1 MEYTVV
7 GRARKV
13 NRLFFSV
20 LPRFLRFKLYS
31 PFLHQKLK
39 EKILLKLHQKSAVQ
53 IAEVFMQLEGLFVKF
68 SQQVSTMSGIL
79 PEAYIKEFEKAQSHS
94 LPRPFTQIKTRIESE
109 LKGNITDFFSSFN
122 ETPIGTAS
130 IGQVHKGTLKSGEI
144 VAVKVQHLNIEEIA
158 KLDLDL
164 ILKLLKIVQVFIKIP
179 GFNSVFEEV
188 KKMIQEELDYVH
200 EAQQIEIISSN
211 LKKDDRI
218 VIPKVYNQLS
228 TGKVL
233 VMDFVE
239 GEKITDRAFLAQ
251 NGIDTEVVIKN
262 FLDIFSKN
270 IFIDGVYHADPHP
283 GNVLVNESGQIVL
296 LDFGAVGNLGKKMK
310 EGIIILM
317 QAAILK
323 DENLMIT
330 GFKKMGFIGDAPG
343 VHQVCKKIIR
353 LLGDFLVNE
362 LKIESI
368 NINQVNMDQIDLSKV
383 FSILKKIDLKEIEE
397 VVKIPKDWVLLN
409 RTIALIMGITTELAP
424 NVDVFKTVKPNLYR
438 MAIQKESLEMIL
450 KTTLQQQALR
460 LISLPRKMEVFLA
473 QAENGELEVNSKS
486 RKIEV
491 KLMYALAQQ
500 FLFTIGAI
508 LCYYLYNQSANVFML
523 YLSITSAVFFIKS
536 FVFGVYYKRKLR

>member
-20 LPRFLRFKLYS
+20 LPRFLWFKLYS
-31 PFLHQKLK
+31 LFLNQKLK
-39 EKILLKLHQKSAVQ
+39 KKILLKLHQKSAVQ
-53 IAEVFMQLEGLFVKF
+53 IAEVFMQLEGLFIKF

-79 PEAYIKEFEKAQSHS
+79 PKAYIKEFEKAQSHS
-94 LPRPFTQIKTRIESE
+94 VPRPFTQIKTRIESE
-109 LKGNITDFFSSFN
+109 LKGDLSDFFSSFN

-130 IGQVHKGTLKSGEI
+130 IGQVHKGELKSGEI

-179 GFNSVFEEV
+179 GFESVFEEV
-188 KKMIQEELDYVH
+188 KKMIQEELDYLH
-200 EAQQIEIISSN
+200 EAQQIEVISNN
-211 LKKDDRI
+211 LKKDARI
-218 VIPKVYNQLS
+218 VIPKVYKQFS

-239 GEKITDRAFLAQ
+239 GEKITNRSFLAQ
-251 NGIDTEVVIKN
+251 NGIDAEVVIKN

-283 GNVLVNESGQIVL
+283 GNVLVNEDGEIVL
-296 LDFGAVGNLGKKMK
+296 LDFGAVGNLGKQMK

-323 DENLMIT
+323 DENLMIS
-330 GFKKMGFIGDAPG
+330 GFKKMGFIDDAPG
-343 VHQVCKKIIR
+343 IHKVCKKITR

-368 NINQVNMDQIDLSKV
+368 NINQLDMDQIDLSKA
-383 FSILKKIDLKEIEE
+383 FSLLKKIDLKEIEE

-409 RTIALIMGITTELAP
+409 RTIALIMGITTDLAP
-424 NVDVFKTVKPNLYR
+424 NVDVFKTVKPNLYK

-450 KTTLQQQALR
+450 KTSLQQQALR
-460 LISLPRKMEVFLA
+460 LISLPRKMELFLA
-473 QAENGELEVNSKS
+473 QAENGELEVNTKS

-500 FLFTIGAI
+500 FLFAIGAI

-523 YLSITSAVFFIKS
+523 YLSITSAVLFIKS
-536 FVFGVYYKRKLR
+536 FVFGVYYKWKLR

>member
-20 LPRFLRFKLYS
+20 LPRFLWFKLYS

-94 LPRPFTQIKTRIESE
+94 LPRPFTHIKTRIESE

-130 IGQVHKGTLKSGEI
+130 IGQVHKGKLKSGEI

-228 TGKVL
+228 TCKVL

-239 GEKITDRAFLAQ
+239 GEKITDHAFLAQ

-343 VHQVCKKIIR
+343 IHQVCKKVIR
-353 LLGDFLVNE
+353 LLGDLLVNE
-362 LKIESI
+362 LKIESL
-368 NINQVNMDQIDLSKV
+368 NINKLDMDQIDFSKV
-383 FSILKKIDLKEIEE
+383 FLILKKIDLKEIEE

-409 RTIALIMGITTELAP
+409 RTIALIMGITTQLVP
-424 NVDVFKTVKPNLYR
+424 NLDVFKTVKPNLYK

-460 LISLPRKMEVFLA
+460 LISLPRKMELFLA

-491 KLMYALAQQ
+491 KLIYALAQQ
-500 FLFTIGAI
+500 FLFTIMAL
-508 LCYYLYNQSANVFML
+508 LCYYLYYQSANVFML
-523 YLSITSAVFFIKS
+523 YISFTSVILFAKS
-536 FVFGVYYKRKLR
+536 FAFGIYYKRKLR

>member
-20 LPRFLRFKLYS
+20 LPRFLWFKLYS
-31 PFLHQKLK
+31 LFLNQKLK

-53 IAEVFMQLEGLFVKF
+53 IAEVFMQLEGLFIKF

-79 PEAYIKEFEKAQSHS
+79 PKAYIKEFEKAQSHS
-94 LPRPFTQIKTRIESE
+94 VPRPFTQIKTRIESE
-109 LKGNITDFFSSFN
+109 LKGDLSDFFSSFN
-122 ETPIGTAS
+122 ENPIGTAS
-130 IGQVHKGTLKSGEI
+130 IGQVHKGELKSGEI

-179 GFNSVFEEV
+179 GFESVFEEV
-188 KKMIQEELDYVH
+188 KKMIQEELDYLH
-200 EAQQIEIISSN
+200 EAQQIEVISNN
-211 LKKDDRI
+211 LKKDGRI
-218 VIPKVYNQLS
+218 VIPKVYKQFS

-239 GEKITDRAFLAQ
+239 GEKITNRSFLAQ
-251 NGIDTEVVIKN
+251 NGIDAEVVIKN

-283 GNVLVNESGQIVL
+283 GNVLVNEDGEIVL
-296 LDFGAVGNLGKKMK
+296 LDFGAVGNLGKQMK

-323 DENLMIT
+323 DENLMIS
-330 GFKKMGFIGDAPG
+330 GFKKMGFIDDAPG
-343 VHQVCKKIIR
+343 IHKVCKKITR

-368 NINQVNMDQIDLSKV
+368 NINQLDMDQIDLSKA
-383 FSILKKIDLKEIEE
+383 FSLLKKIDLKEIEE

-409 RTIALIMGITTELAP
+409 RTIALIMGITTDLAP
-424 NVDVFKTVKPNLYR
+424 NVDVFKAVKPNLYK

-460 LISLPRKMEVFLA
+460 LISLPRKMELFLA
-473 QAENGELEVNSKS
+473 QAENGELEVNTKS

-500 FLFTIGAI
+500 FLFAIGAI

-523 YLSITSAVFFIKS
+523 YLSITSAVLFIKS
-536 FVFGVYYKRKLR
+536 FVFAVYYKWKLR

>member
-20 LPRFLRFKLYS
+20 LPRFLWFKLYS
-31 PFLHQKLK
+31 LFLHQKLK
-39 EKILLKLHQKSAVQ
+39 QKILLKLHQKSAVQ

-353 LLGDFLVNE
+353 LIGDFLVNE

-368 NINQVNMDQIDLSKV
+368 NINQVDMDQIDLSKV

-491 KLMYALAQQ
+491 KLIYALAQQ

-523 YLSITSAVFFIKS
+523 YLSITSAVLFIKS

>member
-20 LPRFLRFKLYS
+20 LPRFLWFKLYS

-353 LLGDFLVNE
+353 LIGDFLVNE

-368 NINQVNMDQIDLSKV
+368 NINQVDMDQIDLSKV

-491 KLMYALAQQ
+491 KLIYALAQQ

-523 YLSITSAVFFIKS
+523 YLSITSAVLFIKS

>member
-20 LPRFLRFKLYS
+20 LPRFLWFKLSS
-31 PFLHQKLK
+31 PFLHQKVK
-39 EKILLKLHQKSAVQ
+39 EKRLLKLHQRSAVQ

-94 LPRPFTQIKTRIESE
+94 LPRSFTQIKTRIESE

-251 NGIDTEVVIKN
+251 NGIDVEVVIKN

-296 LDFGAVGNLGKKMK
+296 LDFGAVGNLGEKMK

-323 DENLMIT
+323 EQ
-330 GFKKMGFIGDAPG
+330 KK
-343 VHQVCKKIIR
+343 
-353 LLGDFLVNE
+353 LWL
-362 LKIESI
+362 
-368 NINQVNMDQIDLSKV
+368 
-383 FSILKKIDLKEIEE
+383 
-397 VVKIPKDWVLLN
+397 
-409 RTIALIMGITTELAP
+409 
-424 NVDVFKTVKPNLYR
+424 
-438 MAIQKESLEMIL
+438 
-450 KTTLQQQALR
+450 
-460 LISLPRKMEVFLA
+460 
-473 QAENGELEVNSKS
+473 
-486 RKIEV
+486 
-491 KLMYALAQQ
+491 
-500 FLFTIGAI
+500 
-508 LCYYLYNQSANVFML
+508 
-523 YLSITSAVFFIKS
+523 
-536 FVFGVYYKRKLR
+536 

>member
-20 LPRFLRFKLYS
+20 LPRFLWFKLYS

-39 EKILLKLHQKSAVQ
+39 EKRLLKLHQKSAVQ

-94 LPRPFTQIKTRIESE
+94 VTRPFTQIKTRIESE
-109 LKGNITDFFSSFN
+109 LKGNLTDFFSSFN

-164 ILKLLKIVQVFIKIP
+164 ILKLFRIVQVFIKIP

-330 GFKKMGFIGDAPG
+330 GFKKMGFIGEAPG

-353 LLGDFLVNE
+353 LIGDFLVNE

-368 NINQVNMDQIDLSKV
+368 NINQVDMDQIDFSKV

-491 KLMYALAQQ
+491 KLIYALAQQ

-523 YLSITSAVFFIKS
+523 YLSITSAVLFIKS

>member
-20 LPRFLRFKLYS
+20 LPRFLWFKLYS

-39 EKILLKLHQKSAVQ
+39 EKRLLKLHQKSAVE
-53 IAEVFMQLEGLFVKF
+53 IAEVFMQLEGLFIKF

-79 PEAYIKEFEKAQSHS
+79 PEVYIKEFEKAQSHS
-94 LPRPFTQIKTRIESE
+94 LTRSFTQIKTRIESE
-109 LKGNITDFFSSFN
+109 LKGKITDLFSSLN
-122 ETPIGTAS
+122 KTPIGTAS

-144 VAVKVQHLNIEEIA
+144 VAVKVQHLNIEAIA

-164 ILKLLKIVQVFIKIP
+164 IQKLFKIVQFFIKIP

-188 KKMIQEELDYVH
+188 KKMIQEELDYIH
-200 EAQQIEIISSN
+200 EAQQIEIISKN
-211 LKKDDRI
+211 LKKDGRI
-218 VIPKVYNQLS
+218 VIPKVYNKLS
-228 TGKVL
+228 TDKVL

-239 GEKITDRAFLAQ
+239 GGKITDHAFLAQ
-251 NGIDTEVVIKN
+251 NGIDAEVVVKN

-270 IFIDGVYHADPHP
+270 IFIDGVFHADPHP

-296 LDFGAVGNLGKKMK
+296 LDFGAVGYLGKQMK

-317 QAAILK
+317 QAAVLK
-323 DENLMIT
+323 DENLMIN
-330 GFKKMGFIGDAPG
+330 GLKKMGFIGDTPG
-343 VHQVCKKIIR
+343 IHQVCKKVIR
-353 LLGDFLVNE
+353 LLGDLLVNE
-362 LKIESI
+362 LKIESL
-368 NINQVNMDQIDLSKV
+368 NINKLDMDQIDFSKV
-383 FSILKKIDLKEIEE
+383 FLILKKIDLKEIEE

-409 RTIALIMGITTELAP
+409 RTIALIMGITTQLAP
-424 NVDVFKTVKPNLYR
+424 NLDVFKTVKPNLYK

-460 LISLPRKMEVFLA
+460 LISLPRKMELFLA

-491 KLMYALAQQ
+491 KLIYALAQQ
-500 FLFTIGAI
+500 FLFAI
-508 LCYYLYNQSANVFML
+508 MALLCYYLNYQSANVFML
-523 YLSITSAVFFIKS
+523 YISFTSAILFAKS
-536 FVFGVYYKRKLR
+536 FAFGIYYKRKLR

>member
-20 LPRFLRFKLYS
+20 LPRFLWFKLYS

-39 EKILLKLHQKSAVQ
+39 EKRLLKLHQKSAVE
-53 IAEVFMQLEGLFVKF
+53 IAEVFMQLEGLFIKF

-79 PEAYIKEFEKAQSHS
+79 PEVYIKEFEKAQSHS
-94 LPRPFTQIKTRIESE
+94 LTRSFTQIKTRIESE
-109 LKGNITDFFSSFN
+109 LKGKITDLFSSLN
-122 ETPIGTAS
+122 KTPIGTAS

-144 VAVKVQHLNIEEIA
+144 VAVKVQHLNIEAIA

-164 ILKLLKIVQVFIKIP
+164 IQKLFKIVQFFIKIP

-188 KKMIQEELDYVH
+188 KKMIQEELDYIH
-200 EAQQIEIISSN
+200 EAQQIEIISKN
-211 LKKDDRI
+211 LKKDGRI
-218 VIPKVYNQLS
+218 VIPKVYNKLS
-228 TGKVL
+228 TDKVL

-239 GEKITDRAFLAQ
+239 GGKITDHAFLAQ
-251 NGIDTEVVIKN
+251 NGIDAEVVVKN

-270 IFIDGVYHADPHP
+270 IFIDGVFHADPHP

-296 LDFGAVGNLGKKMK
+296 LDFGAVGYLGKQMK

-317 QAAILK
+317 QAAVLK

-330 GFKKMGFIGDAPG
+330 GLKKMGFIGDTPG
-343 VHQVCKKIIR
+343 IHQVCKKVIR
-353 LLGDFLVNE
+353 LLGDLLVNE
-362 LKIESI
+362 LKIESL
-368 NINQVNMDQIDLSKV
+368 NVNKLDMDQIDFSKV
-383 FSILKKIDLKEIEE
+383 FLILKEIDLKEIEE

-409 RTIALIMGITTELAP
+409 RTIALIMGITTQLAP
-424 NVDVFKTVKPNLYR
+424 NLDVFKTVKPNLYK

-460 LISLPRKMEVFLA
+460 LISLPRKMELFLA

-491 KLMYALAQQ
+491 KLIYVLAQQ
-500 FLFTIGAI
+500 FLFTIMTL
-508 LCYYLYNQSANVFML
+508 LCYYLYYQSANVFML
-523 YLSITSAVFFIKS
+523 YISFTSAILFAKS
-536 FVFGVYYKRKLR
+536 FAFGIYYKRKLR

>member
-20 LPRFLRFKLYS
+20 LPRFLWFKLYS
-31 PFLHQKLK
+31 LFLNQKLK

-53 IAEVFMQLEGLFVKF
+53 IAEVFMQLEGLFIKF

-79 PEAYIKEFEKAQSHS
+79 PKAYIKEFEKAQSHS
-94 LPRPFTQIKTRIESE
+94 VPRPFTQIKTRIESE
-109 LKGNITDFFSSFN
+109 LKGDLSDFFSSFN

-130 IGQVHKGTLKSGEI
+130 IGQVHKGELKSGEI

-179 GFNSVFEEV
+179 GFESVFEEV
-188 KKMIQEELDYVH
+188 KKMIQEELDYLH
-200 EAQQIEIISSN
+200 EAQQIEVISNN
-211 LKKDDRI
+211 LKKDGRI
-218 VIPKVYNQLS
+218 VIPKVYKQFS

-239 GEKITDRAFLAQ
+239 GEKITNRSFLAQ
-251 NGIDTEVVIKN
+251 NGIDAEVVIKN

-283 GNVLVNESGQIVL
+283 GNVLVNEDGEIVL
-296 LDFGAVGNLGKKMK
+296 LDFGAVGNLGKQMK

-323 DENLMIT
+323 DENLMIS
-330 GFKKMGFIGDAPG
+330 GFKKMGFIDDAPG
-343 VHQVCKKIIR
+343 IHKVCKKITR

-368 NINQVNMDQIDLSKV
+368 NINQLDMDQIDLSKA
-383 FSILKKIDLKEIEE
+383 FSLLKKIDLKEIEE

-409 RTIALIMGITTELAP
+409 RTIALIMGITTDLAP
-424 NVDVFKTVKPNLYR
+424 NVDVFKAVKPNLYK

-460 LISLPRKMEVFLA
+460 LISLPRKMELFLA
-473 QAENGELEVNSKS
+473 QAENGELEVNTKS

-500 FLFTIGAI
+500 FLFAIGAI

-523 YLSITSAVFFIKS
+523 YLSITSAVLFIKS
-536 FVFGVYYKRKLR
+536 FVFAVYYKWKLR

>member
-20 LPRFLRFKLYS
+20 LPRFLWFKLYS
-31 PFLHQKLK
+31 LFLNQKLK
-39 EKILLKLHQKSAVQ
+39 KKILLKLHQKSAVQ
-53 IAEVFMQLEGLFVKF
+53 IAEVFMQLEGLFIKF

-79 PEAYIKEFEKAQSHS
+79 PKAYIKEFEKAQSHS
-94 LPRPFTQIKTRIESE
+94 VPRPFTQIKTRIESE
-109 LKGNITDFFSSFN
+109 LKGELSDFFSSFN

-130 IGQVHKGTLKSGEI
+130 IGQVHKGELKSGEI

-179 GFNSVFEEV
+179 GFESVFEEV
-188 KKMIQEELDYVH
+188 KKMIQEELDYLH
-200 EAQQIEIISSN
+200 EAQQIEVISNN
-211 LKKDDRI
+211 LKKDARI
-218 VIPKVYNQLS
+218 VIPKVYKQFS

-239 GEKITDRAFLAQ
+239 GEKITNRSFLAQ
-251 NGIDTEVVIKN
+251 NGIDAEVVIKN

-283 GNVLVNESGQIVL
+283 GNVLVNEDGEIVL
-296 LDFGAVGNLGKKMK
+296 LDFGAVGNLGKQMK

-323 DENLMIT
+323 DENLMIS
-330 GFKKMGFIGDAPG
+330 GFKKMGFIDDAPG
-343 VHQVCKKIIR
+343 IHKVCKKITR

-368 NINQVNMDQIDLSKV
+368 NINQLDMDQIDLSKA
-383 FSILKKIDLKEIEE
+383 FSLLKKIDLKEIEE

-409 RTIALIMGITTELAP
+409 RTIALIMGITTDLAP
-424 NVDVFKTVKPNLYR
+424 NVDVFKTVKPNLYK

-450 KTTLQQQALR
+450 KTSLQQQALR
-460 LISLPRKMEVFLA
+460 LISLPRKMELFLA
-473 QAENGELEVNSKS
+473 QAENGELEVNTKS

-523 YLSITSAVFFIKS
+523 YLSITSAVLFIKS
-536 FVFGVYYKRKLR
+536 FVFAVYYKWKLR

>member
-20 LPRFLRFKLYS
+20 LPRFLWFKLYS

-39 EKILLKLHQKSAVQ
+39 EKRLLKLHQKSAVQ

-94 LPRPFTQIKTRIESE
+94 VTRPFTQIKTRIESE
-109 LKGNITDFFSSFN
+109 LKGNLTDFFSSFN

-164 ILKLLKIVQVFIKIP
+164 ILKLFRIVQVFIKIP

-353 LLGDFLVNE
+353 LIGDFLVNE

-368 NINQVNMDQIDLSKV
+368 NINQVDMDQIDFSKV

-491 KLMYALAQQ
+491 KLIYALAQQ

-523 YLSITSAVFFIKS
+523 YLSITSAVLFIKS

>member
-20 LPRFLRFKLYS
+20 LPRFLWFKLSS
-31 PFLHQKLK
+31 PFLHQKVK
-39 EKILLKLHQKSAVQ
+39 EKRLLKLHQRSAVQ

-94 LPRPFTQIKTRIESE
+94 LPRSFTQIKTRIESE

-251 NGIDTEVVIKN
+251 NGIDVEVVIKN

-296 LDFGAVGNLGKKMK
+296 LDFGAVGNLGEKMK

-424 NVDVFKTVKPNLYR
+424 NVDVFKTIKPNLYR

-450 KTTLQQQALR
+450 KTTLKQQALR

-473 QAENGELEVNSKS
+473 QAENGELEVNLKS

-491 KLMYALAQQ
+491 KLMYVLAQQ

-523 YLSITSAVFFIKS
+523 YLSITSVVLFIKS

>member
-20 LPRFLRFKLYS
+20 LPRFLWFKLYS

-130 IGQVHKGTLKSGEI
+130 IGQVHKGKLKSGKI

-228 TGKVL
+228 TCKVL

-353 LLGDFLVNE
+353 LIGDFLVNE

-368 NINQVNMDQIDLSKV
+368 NINQVDMDQIDLSKV

-450 KTTLQQQALR
+450 KTTLKQQALR

-491 KLMYALAQQ
+491 KLMYVLAQQ

-523 YLSITSAVFFIKS
+523 YLSITSAVLFIKS

>member
-20 LPRFLRFKLYS
+20 LPRFLWFKLYS

-39 EKILLKLHQKSAVQ
+39 EKRLLKLHQKSAVE
-53 IAEVFMQLEGLFVKF
+53 IAEVFMQLEGLFIKF

-79 PEAYIKEFEKAQSHS
+79 PEVYIKEFEKAQSHS
-94 LPRPFTQIKTRIESE
+94 LTRSFTQIKTRIESE
-109 LKGNITDFFSSFN
+109 LKGKITDLFSSLN
-122 ETPIGTAS
+122 KTPIGTAS

-144 VAVKVQHLNIEEIA
+144 VAVKVQHLNIEAIA

-164 ILKLLKIVQVFIKIP
+164 IQKLFKIVQFFIKIP

-188 KKMIQEELDYVH
+188 KKMIQEGLDSIH
-200 EAQQIEIISSN
+200 EAQQIEIISKN
-211 LKKDDRI
+211 LKKDGRI
-218 VIPKVYNQLS
+218 VIPKVYNKLS
-228 TGKVL
+228 TDKVL

-239 GEKITDRAFLAQ
+239 GGKITDHVFLAQ
-251 NGIDTEVVIKN
+251 NGIDAEVVVKN

-270 IFIDGVYHADPHP
+270 IFIDGVFHADPHP

-296 LDFGAVGNLGKKMK
+296 LDFGAVGYLGKQMK
-310 EGIIILM
+310 EGIIILI
-317 QAAILK
+317 QAAVLK

-330 GFKKMGFIGDAPG
+330 GLKKMGFIGDTPG
-343 VHQVCKKIIR
+343 IHQVCKKVIR
-353 LLGDFLVNE
+353 LLVDLLVNE
-362 LKIESI
+362 LKIESL
-368 NINQVNMDQIDLSKV
+368 NVNKLDMDQIDFSKV
-383 FSILKKIDLKEIEE
+383 FLILKKIDLKEIEE

-409 RTIALIMGITTELAP
+409 RTIALIMGITTQLAP
-424 NVDVFKTVKPNLYR
+424 NLDVFKTVKPNLYK

-460 LISLPRKMEVFLA
+460 LISLPRKMELFLA

-491 KLMYALAQQ
+491 KLIYALAQQ
-500 FLFTIGAI
+500 FLFTIMAL
-508 LCYYLYNQSANVFML
+508 LCYYLYYQSANVFML
-523 YLSITSAVFFIKS
+523 YISFTSAILFAKS
-536 FVFGVYYKRKLR
+536 FAFGIYYKRKLR

>member
-20 LPRFLRFKLYS
+20 LPRFLWFKLYS

-39 EKILLKLHQKSAVQ
+39 EKRLLKLHQKSAVE
-53 IAEVFMQLEGLFVKF
+53 IAEVFMQLEGLFIKF

-79 PEAYIKEFEKAQSHS
+79 PEVYIKEFEKAQSHS
-94 LPRPFTQIKTRIESE
+94 LTRSFTQIKTRIESE
-109 LKGNITDFFSSFN
+109 LKGKITDLFSSLN
-122 ETPIGTAS
+122 KTPIGTAS

-144 VAVKVQHLNIEEIA
+144 VAVKVQHLNIEAIA

-164 ILKLLKIVQVFIKIP
+164 IQKLFKIVQFFIKIP

-188 KKMIQEELDYVH
+188 KKMIQEELDYIH
-200 EAQQIEIISSN
+200 EAQQIEIISKN
-211 LKKDDRI
+211 LKKDGRI
-218 VIPKVYNQLS
+218 VIPKVYNKLS
-228 TGKVL
+228 TDKVL

-239 GEKITDRAFLAQ
+239 GGKITDHAFLAQ
-251 NGIDTEVVIKN
+251 NGIDAEVVVKN

-270 IFIDGVYHADPHP
+270 IFIDGVFHADPHP

-296 LDFGAVGNLGKKMK
+296 LDFGAVGYLGKQMK

-317 QAAILK
+317 QAAVLK

-330 GFKKMGFIGDAPG
+330 GLKKMGFIGDTPG
-343 VHQVCKKIIR
+343 IHQVCKKVIR
-353 LLGDFLVNE
+353 LLGDLLVNE
-362 LKIESI
+362 LKIESL
-368 NINQVNMDQIDLSKV
+368 NVNKLDMDQIDFSKV
-383 FSILKKIDLKEIEE
+383 FLILKEIDLKEIEE

-409 RTIALIMGITTELAP
+409 RTIALIMGITTQLAP
-424 NVDVFKTVKPNLYR
+424 NLDVFKTVKPNLYK

-460 LISLPRKMEVFLA
+460 LISLPRKMELFLA

-491 KLMYALAQQ
+491 KLIYALAQQ
-500 FLFTIGAI
+500 CLFTIMTL
-508 LCYYLYNQSANVFML
+508 LCYYLYCQSANVFML
-523 YLSITSAVFFIKS
+523 YISFTSAILFAKS
-536 FVFGVYYKRKLR
+536 FAFGIYYKRKLR

>member
-20 LPRFLRFKLYS
+20 LPRFLWFKLYS
-31 PFLHQKLK
+31 LFLHQKLK

-68 SQQVSTMSGIL
+68 SQQVSTMLGIL

-94 LPRPFTQIKTRIESE
+94 LPRPFTHIKTRIESE

-130 IGQVHKGTLKSGEI
+130 IGQVHKGKLKSGEI

-228 TGKVL
+228 TCKVL

-239 GEKITDRAFLAQ
+239 GEKITDHAFLAQ

-343 VHQVCKKIIR
+343 IHQVCKKVIR
-353 LLGDFLVNE
+353 LLGDLLVNE
-362 LKIESI
+362 LKIESL
-368 NINQVNMDQIDLSKV
+368 NINKLDMDQIDFSKV
-383 FSILKKIDLKEIEE
+383 FLILKKIDLKEIEE

-409 RTIALIMGITTELAP
+409 RTIALIIGITTQLAP
-424 NVDVFKTVKPNLYR
+424 NLDVFKTVKPNLYK

-460 LISLPRKMEVFLA
+460 LISLPRKMELFLA

-491 KLMYALAQQ
+491 KLMYVLAQQ

-523 YLSITSAVFFIKS
+523 YLSITSAVLFIKS

>member
-20 LPRFLRFKLYS
+20 LPRFLWFKLYS

-94 LPRPFTQIKTRIESE
+94 LPRPFTHIKTRIESE

-130 IGQVHKGTLKSGEI
+130 IGQVHKGKLKSGEI

-228 TGKVL
+228 TCKVL

-239 GEKITDRAFLAQ
+239 GEKITDHAFLAQ

-353 LLGDFLVNE
+353 LIGDFLVNE

-368 NINQVNMDQIDLSKV
+368 NINQVDMDQIDLSKV

-450 KTTLQQQALR
+450 KTTLKQQALR

-491 KLMYALAQQ
+491 KLMYVLAQQ

-523 YLSITSAVFFIKS
+523 YLSITSAVLFIKS

>member
-20 LPRFLRFKLYS
+20 LPRFLWFKLYS
-31 PFLHQKLK
+31 LFLNQKLK
-39 EKILLKLHQKSAVQ
+39 KKILLKLHQKSAVQ
-53 IAEVFMQLEGLFVKF
+53 IAEVFMQLEGLFIKF

-79 PEAYIKEFEKAQSHS
+79 PKAYIKEFEKAQSHS
-94 LPRPFTQIKTRIESE
+94 VPRPFTQIKTRIESE
-109 LKGNITDFFSSFN
+109 LKGDLSDFFSSFN

-130 IGQVHKGTLKSGEI
+130 IGQVHKGELKSGEI

-179 GFNSVFEEV
+179 GFESVFEEV
-188 KKMIQEELDYVH
+188 KKMIQEELDYLH
-200 EAQQIEIISSN
+200 EAQQIEVISNN
-211 LKKDDRI
+211 LKKDARI
-218 VIPKVYNQLS
+218 VIPKVYKQFS

-239 GEKITDRAFLAQ
+239 GEKITNRSFLAQ
-251 NGIDTEVVIKN
+251 NGIDPEVVIKN

-283 GNVLVNESGQIVL
+283 GNVLVNEDGEIVL
-296 LDFGAVGNLGKKMK
+296 LDFGAVGNLGKQMK

-323 DENLMIT
+323 DENLMIS
-330 GFKKMGFIGDAPG
+330 GFKKMGFIDDAPG
-343 VHQVCKKIIR
+343 IHKVCKKITR

-368 NINQVNMDQIDLSKV
+368 NINQLDMDQIDLSKA
-383 FSILKKIDLKEIEE
+383 FSLLKKIDLKEIEE

-409 RTIALIMGITTELAP
+409 RTIALIMGITTDLAP
-424 NVDVFKTVKPNLYR
+424 NVDVFKTVKPNLYK

-450 KTTLQQQALR
+450 KTSLQQQALR
-460 LISLPRKMEVFLA
+460 LISLPRKMELFLA
-473 QAENGELEVNSKS
+473 QAENGELEVNTKS

-500 FLFTIGAI
+500 FLFAIGAI

-523 YLSITSAVFFIKS
+523 YLSIISAVLFIKS
-536 FVFGVYYKRKLR
+536 FVFGVYYKWKLR

>member
-1 MEYTVV
+1 
-7 GRARKV
+7 
-13 NRLFFSV
+13 
-20 LPRFLRFKLYS
+20 
-31 PFLHQKLK
+31 
-39 EKILLKLHQKSAVQ
+39 
-53 IAEVFMQLEGLFVKF
+53 
-68 SQQVSTMSGIL
+68 
-79 PEAYIKEFEKAQSHS
+79 
-94 LPRPFTQIKTRIESE
+94 
-109 LKGNITDFFSSFN
+109 
-122 ETPIGTAS
+122 
-130 IGQVHKGTLKSGEI
+130 
-144 VAVKVQHLNIEEIA
+144 
-158 KLDLDL
+158 
-164 ILKLLKIVQVFIKIP
+164 
-179 GFNSVFEEV
+179 
-188 KKMIQEELDYVH
+188 
-200 EAQQIEIISSN
+200 
-211 LKKDDRI
+211 
-218 VIPKVYNQLS
+218 
-228 TGKVL
+228 
-233 VMDFVE
+233 
-239 GEKITDRAFLAQ
+239 
-251 NGIDTEVVIKN
+251 
-262 FLDIFSKN
+262 
-270 IFIDGVYHADPHP
+270 
-283 GNVLVNESGQIVL
+283 
-296 LDFGAVGNLGKKMK
+296 
-310 EGIIILM
+310 M

-353 LLGDFLVNE
+353 LIGDFLVNE

-368 NINQVNMDQIDLSKV
+368 NINQVDMDQIDLSKV

-523 YLSITSAVFFIKS
+523 YLSITSAVLFIKS

>member
-20 LPRFLRFKLYS
+20 LPRFLWFKLYS

-39 EKILLKLHQKSAVQ
+39 EKRLLKLHQKSAVE
-53 IAEVFMQLEGLFVKF
+53 IAEVFMQLEGLFIKF

-79 PEAYIKEFEKAQSHS
+79 PEVYIKEFEKAQSHS
-94 LPRPFTQIKTRIESE
+94 LTRSFTQIKTRIESE
-109 LKGNITDFFSSFN
+109 LKGKITDLFSSLN
-122 ETPIGTAS
+122 KTPIGTAS

-144 VAVKVQHLNIEEIA
+144 VAVKVQHLNIEAIA

-164 ILKLLKIVQVFIKIP
+164 IQKLFKIVQFFIKIP

-188 KKMIQEELDYVH
+188 KKMIQEELDYIH
-200 EAQQIEIISSN
+200 EAQQIEIISKN
-211 LKKDDRI
+211 LKKDGRI
-218 VIPKVYNQLS
+218 VIPKVYNKLS
-228 TGKVL
+228 TDKVL

-239 GEKITDRAFLAQ
+239 GGKITDHVFLAQ
-251 NGIDTEVVIKN
+251 NGIDAEVVVKN

-270 IFIDGVYHADPHP
+270 IFIDGVFHADPHP

-296 LDFGAVGNLGKKMK
+296 LDFGAVGYLGKQMK
-310 EGIIILM
+310 EGIIILI
-317 QAAILK
+317 QAAVLK

-330 GFKKMGFIGDAPG
+330 GLKKMGFIGDTPG
-343 VHQVCKKIIR
+343 IHQVCKKVIR
-353 LLGDFLVNE
+353 LLVDLLVNE
-362 LKIESI
+362 LKIESL
-368 NINQVNMDQIDLSKV
+368 NVNKLDMDQIDFSKV
-383 FSILKKIDLKEIEE
+383 FLILKKIDLKEIEE

-409 RTIALIMGITTELAP
+409 RTIALIMGITTQLAP
-424 NVDVFKTVKPNLYR
+424 NLDVFKTVKPNLYK

-460 LISLPRKMEVFLA
+460 LISLPRKMELFLA

-491 KLMYALAQQ
+491 KLIYALAQQ
-500 FLFTIGAI
+500 FLFTIMAL
-508 LCYYLYNQSANVFML
+508 LCYYLYYQSANVFML
-523 YLSITSAVFFIKS
+523 YISFTSAILFAKS
-536 FVFGVYYKRKLR
+536 FAFGIYYKRKLR

>member
-270 IFIDGVYHADPHP
+270 IFIDGIYHADPHP

-523 YLSITSAVFFIKS
+523 YLSITSAVLFIKS

>member
-20 LPRFLRFKLYS
+20 LPRFLWFKLYS

-39 EKILLKLHQKSAVQ
+39 EKRLLKLHQKSAVQ

-79 PEAYIKEFEKAQSHS
+79 PEAYIKEFEKAQSH
-94 LPRPFTQIKTRIESE
+94 PVTRPFTQIKTRIESE
-109 LKGNITDFFSSFN
+109 LKGNLTDFFSSFN

-164 ILKLLKIVQVFIKIP
+164 ILKLFRIVQVFIKIP

-353 LLGDFLVNE
+353 LIGDFLVNE

-368 NINQVNMDQIDLSKV
+368 NINQVDMDQIDFSKV

-491 KLMYALAQQ
+491 KLIYALAQQ

-523 YLSITSAVFFIKS
+523 YLSITSAVLFIKS